1 MIELLH
7 KTVMGTLRRLPLPA
21 ARLGFRAYN
30 KALRTLG
37 PEHLATTYFGARLY
51 CNPQDLIQRMILY
64 FGVWEPDVSR
74 VIEQNLSAGDVFVDI
89 GAKHRL
95 RHAPRLLP
103 RRRHRQGRFDR
114 SLAAHLRAPAT
125 QPRGQP
131 VFVERARC
139 QCRRVRQAGTLD
151 LYEINEGNIGAATT
165 LASRGGTLMASVEA
179 LPLAEIL
186 KPDEL
191 ARLRLIK
198 MDVEG
203 AEPPILRHL
212 LEQLSRYPRRWTSWS
227 RRAPKTISRPGAT
240 SSTGCVPRASPP
252 GPSRT
257 TTNSTGTALAAP
269 RDAAARRDHAGA
281 PAGSP
286 VHATP
291 HQPARLNHARQ
302 DGLAQDPQRRHPLVG
317 RVVVAG
323 RHGDQQVHAGKTQ
336 RRCPPLP

>member
-1 MIELLH
+1 MIQLLH

-30 KALRTLG
+30 KALRILA
-37 PEHLATTYFGARLY
+37 PEHLATTYFGARLH

-64 FGVWEPDVSR
+64 FGVWEPDVSC

-89 GAKHRL
+89 GANIGYDTLLASSRVGATGKVVSIE
-95 RHAPRLLP
+95 ASPRTFALLQ
-103 RRRHRQGRFDR
+103 RN
-114 SLAAHLRAPAT
+114 LAANPSSSNVRAVNAAVSDRP
-125 QPRGQP
+125 
-131 VFVERARC
+131 
-139 QCRRVRQAGTLD
+139 GTLD

-212 LEQLSRYPRRWTSWS
+212 LEQLSRYP
-227 RRAPKTISRPGAT
+227 AT
-240 SSTGCVPRASPP
+240 MDIVVEASPDDDFEAWRDVFDRMRAA
-252 GPSRT
+252 GF
-257 TTNSTGTALAAP
+257 TAWAIENDYELEWYL
-269 RDAAARRDHAGA
+269 RWRR
-281 PAGSP
+281 PAKLQRVEAMP
-286 VHATP
+286 T
-291 HQPARLNHARQ
+291 RQ
-302 DGLAQDPQRRHPLVG
+302 QDLLFTRRS
-317 RVVVAG
+317 
-323 RHGDQQVHAGKTQ
+323 
-336 RRCPPLP
+336 

>member
-37 PEHLATTYFGARLY
+37 PEHLATTYFGARLH

-89 GAKHRL
+89 GANIGYDTLLASSRVGATGKVVSIE
-95 RHAPRLLP
+95 ASPRTFALLQ
-103 RRRHRQGRFDR
+103 RN
-114 SLAAHLRAPAT
+114 LAANPSSSNVRAVNAAVSDKP
-125 QPRGQP
+125 
-131 VFVERARC
+131 
-139 QCRRVRQAGTLD
+139 GTLD

-212 LEQLSRYPRRWTSWS
+212 LEQLSRYP
-227 RRAPKTISRPGAT
+227 AT
-240 SSTGCVPRASPP
+240 MDIVVEASPEDDFEAWRDVFDRMSAAGFAAWAIENDYELDWYLRWRRPATLQGVETMPTRQQDLLFTRRRPSLP
-252 GPSRT
+252 G
-257 TTNSTGTALAAP
+257 
-269 RDAAARRDHAGA
+269 
-281 PAGSP
+281 
-286 VHATP
+286 
-291 HQPARLNHARQ
+291 
-302 DGLAQDPQRRHPLVG
+302 
-317 RVVVAG
+317 
-323 RHGDQQVHAGKTQ
+323 
-336 RRCPPLP
+336 

>member
-1 MIELLH
+1 MIQLLH

-30 KALRTLG
+30 KALRILA

-89 GAKHRL
+89 GANIGYDTLLASSRVGATGKVVSIE
-95 RHAPRLLP
+95 ASPRTFALLQ
-103 RRRHRQGRFDR
+103 RN
-114 SLAAHLRAPAT
+114 LAANPSSSNVRAVNAAVSDRP
-125 QPRGQP
+125 
-131 VFVERARC
+131 
-139 QCRRVRQAGTLD
+139 GTLD

-212 LEQLSRYPRRWTSWS
+212 LEQLSRYP
-227 RRAPKTISRPGAT
+227 AMMDI
-240 SSTGCVPRASPP
+240 VVEASPDDDFEAWRDVFERMRAA
-252 GPSRT
+252 GF
-257 TTNSTGTALAAP
+257 TAWAIENDYELEWYL
-269 RDAAARRDHAGA
+269 RWRR
-281 PAGSP
+281 PAKLQRVEAMP
-286 VHATP
+286 T
-291 HQPARLNHARQ
+291 RQ
-302 DGLAQDPQRRHPLVG
+302 QDLLFTRRS
-317 RVVVAG
+317 
-323 RHGDQQVHAGKTQ
+323 
-336 RRCPPLP
+336 

>member
-89 GAKHRL
+89 GANIGYDTLLASSRVGATGKVVSIE
-95 RHAPRLLP
+95 ASPRTFALLQ
-103 RRRHRQGRFDR
+103 RN
-114 SLAAHLRAPAT
+114 LAANPSSSNVRAVNAAVSDKP
-125 QPRGQP
+125 
-131 VFVERARC
+131 
-139 QCRRVRQAGTLD
+139 GTLD

-212 LEQLSRYPRRWTSWS
+212 LEQLSRYP
-227 RRAPKTISRPGAT
+227 AT
-240 SSTGCVPRASPP
+240 MDIVVEASPEDDFEAWRDVFDRMRAAGFAAWAIENDYELDWYLRWRRPATLQRVETMPTRQQDLLFTRRRTSLP
-252 GPSRT
+252 G
-257 TTNSTGTALAAP
+257 
-269 RDAAARRDHAGA
+269 
-281 PAGSP
+281 
-286 VHATP
+286 
-291 HQPARLNHARQ
+291 
-302 DGLAQDPQRRHPLVG
+302 
-317 RVVVAG
+317 
-323 RHGDQQVHAGKTQ
+323 
-336 RRCPPLP
+336 

>member
-1 MIELLH
+1 MIQLLH

-30 KALRTLG
+30 KALRILG
-37 PEHLATTYFGARLY
+37 PEHLATTYFGARLH

-89 GAKHRL
+89 GANIGYDTLLASSRVGATGKVVSIE
-95 RHAPRLLP
+95 ASPRTFALLQ
-103 RRRHRQGRFDR
+103 RN
-114 SLAAHLRAPAT
+114 LAANPSSSNVRAVNAAVSDRP
-125 QPRGQP
+125 
-131 VFVERARC
+131 
-139 QCRRVRQAGTLD
+139 GTLD

-212 LEQLSRYPRRWTSWS
+212 LEQLSRYP
-227 RRAPKTISRPGAT
+227 AT
-240 SSTGCVPRASPP
+240 MDIVVEASPDDDLEAWRDVF
-252 GPSRT
+252 GRMRIA
-257 TTNSTGTALAAP
+257 GFTAWAIENDYELEWYL
-269 RDAAARRDHAGA
+269 RWRRPTQLRRVDTM
-281 PAGSP
+281 P
-286 VHATP
+286 T
-291 HQPARLNHARQ
+291 RQ
-302 DGLAQDPQRRHPLVG
+302 QDLLFTRRS
-317 RVVVAG
+317 
-323 RHGDQQVHAGKTQ
+323 
-336 RRCPPLP
+336 

>member
-1 MIELLH
+1 MIQLLH

-30 KALRTLG
+30 KALRILG
-37 PEHLATTYFGARLY
+37 PEHLATTYFGARLH

-89 GAKHRL
+89 GANIGYDTLLASSRVGATGKVVSIE
-95 RHAPRLLP
+95 ASPRTFALLQ
-103 RRRHRQGRFDR
+103 RN
-114 SLAAHLRAPAT
+114 LAANPSSSNVRAVNAAVSDKP
-125 QPRGQP
+125 
-131 VFVERARC
+131 
-139 QCRRVRQAGTLD
+139 GTLD

-212 LEQLSRYPRRWTSWS
+212 LKQLSRYP
-227 RRAPKTISRPGAT
+227 AT
-240 SSTGCVPRASPP
+240 MDIVVEASPEDDFEAWRDVFDRMRAA
-252 GPSRT
+252 GF
-257 TTNSTGTALAAP
+257 TAWAIDNDYELEWYL
-269 RDAAARRDHAGA
+269 RWRR
-281 PAGSP
+281 PAQLQRVETMP
-286 VHATP
+286 T
-291 HQPARLNHARQ
+291 RQ
-302 DGLAQDPQRRHPLVG
+302 QDLLFTRRS
-317 RVVVAG
+317 
-323 RHGDQQVHAGKTQ
+323 
-336 RRCPPLP
+336 

>member
-1 MIELLH
+1 
-7 KTVMGTLRRLPLPA
+7 MGTLRRLPLPA

-74 VIEQNLSAGDVFVDI
+74 VIEQNLSAGDVFVDVGANI
-89 GAKHRL
+89 GYDSLLASSRVGAMGKVVSIE
-95 RHAPRLLP
+95 ASPRTFALLQ
-103 RRRHRQGRFDR
+103 RN
-114 SLAAHLRAPAT
+114 LAANPSSSNVRAINAAVSDRP
-125 QPRGQP
+125 
-131 VFVERARC
+131 
-139 QCRRVRQAGTLD
+139 GTLD

-203 AEPPILRHL
+203 AEPPILRH
-212 LEQLSRYPRRWTSWS
+212 
-227 RRAPKTISRPGAT
+227 
-240 SSTGCVPRASPP
+240 
-252 GPSRT
+252 
-257 TTNSTGTALAAP
+257 
-269 RDAAARRDHAGA
+269 
-281 PAGSP
+281 
-286 VHATP
+286 
-291 HQPARLNHARQ
+291 
-302 DGLAQDPQRRHPLVG
+302 
-317 RVVVAG
+317 
-323 RHGDQQVHAGKTQ
+323 
-336 RRCPPLP
+336 

>member
-1 MIELLH
+1 MIQLLH

-30 KALRTLG
+30 KALRILG
-37 PEHLATTYFGARLY
+37 PEHLATTYFGARLH

-89 GAKHRL
+89 GANIGYDTLLASSRVGATGKVVSIE
-95 RHAPRLLP
+95 ASPRTFALLQ
-103 RRRHRQGRFDR
+103 RN
-114 SLAAHLRAPAT
+114 LAANPSSSNVRAVNAAVSDRP
-125 QPRGQP
+125 
-131 VFVERARC
+131 
-139 QCRRVRQAGTLD
+139 GTLD

-212 LEQLSRYPRRWTSWS
+212 LEQLSRYP
-227 RRAPKTISRPGAT
+227 AT
-240 SSTGCVPRASPP
+240 MDIVVEASPDDDFEAWRDVFDRMRAA
-252 GPSRT
+252 GF
-257 TTNSTGTALAAP
+257 TAWAIDNDYELEWYL
-269 RDAAARRDHAGA
+269 RWRR
-281 PAGSP
+281 PAQLQRVETMP
-286 VHATP
+286 T
-291 HQPARLNHARQ
+291 RQ
-302 DGLAQDPQRRHPLVG
+302 QDLLFTRRS
-317 RVVVAG
+317 
-323 RHGDQQVHAGKTQ
+323 
-336 RRCPPLP
+336 